1 MNYADI
7 KKVDVANGEGVRVSV
22 FVSGCNHHCKGCF
35 NKCAWDFNYGEKFTQ
50 EVLKSENTMY
60 HIAKGMLKSESDCED
75 VVSEAVLKAYTK
87 IHTLKEEK
95 YFKTW
100 LIRILINECYKK
112 LREYKRVVSIEDC
125 NNSFEYKDNSNYTEL
140 YNAVKKLKHKIRIVI
155 MLHYIEGYSVEE
167 VGNILKIPVGTV
179 KSRLHI
185 GRKNLKEELED
196 E

>member
-1 MNYADI
+1 MD
-7 KKVDVANGEGVRVSV
+7 R
-22 FVSGCNHHCKGCF
+22 
-35 NKCAWDFNYGEKFTQ
+35 EKFTQ

-140 YNAVKKLKHKIRIVI
+140 YNAVKRLKHKIRIVI

>member
-1 MNYADI
+1 
-7 KKVDVANGEGVRVSV
+7 
-22 FVSGCNHHCKGCF
+22 
-35 NKCAWDFNYGEKFTQ
+35 
-50 EVLKSENTMY
+50 MY

-100 LIRILINECYKK
+100 LIRILINECYKNHENIK
-112 LREYKRVVSIEDC
+112 GLFLIED
-125 NNSFEYKDNSNYTEL
+125 
-140 YNAVKKLKHKIRIVI
+140 H
-155 MLHYIEGYSVEE
+155 
-167 VGNILKIPVGTV
+167 
-179 KSRLHI
+179 RLHI

>member
-1 MNYADI
+1 MD
-7 KKVDVANGEGVRVSV
+7 R
-22 FVSGCNHHCKGCF
+22 
-35 NKCAWDFNYGEKFTQ
+35 EKFTQ

-100 LIRILINECYKK
+100 LI
-112 LREYKRVVSIEDC
+112 EDC

-140 YNAVKKLKHKIRIVI
+140 YNAVKKLKPKIRIVI

>member
-1 MNYADI
+1 MD
-7 KKVDVANGEGVRVSV
+7 R
-22 FVSGCNHHCKGCF
+22 
-35 NKCAWDFNYGEKFTQ
+35 EKFTQ

-125 NNSFEYKDNSNYTEL
+125 NNSF
-140 YNAVKKLKHKIRIVI
+140 
-155 MLHYIEGYSVEE
+155 
-167 VGNILKIPVGTV
+167 
-179 KSRLHI
+179 
-185 GRKNLKEELED
+185 
-196 E
+196 

>member
-1 MNYADI
+1 MD
-7 KKVDVANGEGVRVSV
+7 R
-22 FVSGCNHHCKGCF
+22 
-35 NKCAWDFNYGEKFTQ
+35 EKFTQ

-155 MLHYIEGYSVEE
+155 CYTI
-167 VGNILKIPVGTV
+167 
-179 KSRLHI
+179 
-185 GRKNLKEELED
+185 
-196 E
+196 

>member
-1 MNYADI
+1 MNVI
-7 KKVDVANGEGVRVSV
+7 KNCE
-22 FVSGCNHHCKGCF
+22 NIKGLF
-35 NKCAWDFNYGEKFTQ
+35 Q
-50 EVLKSENTMY
+50 
-60 HIAKGMLKSESDCED
+60 
-75 VVSEAVLKAYTK
+75 
-87 IHTLKEEK
+87 
-95 YFKTW
+95 
-100 LIRILINECYKK
+100 
-112 LREYKRVVSIEDC
+112 IEDC

>member
-1 MNYADI
+1 MD
-7 KKVDVANGEGVRVSV
+7 R
-22 FVSGCNHHCKGCF
+22 
-35 NKCAWDFNYGEKFTQ
+35 EKFTQ

-100 LIRILINECYKK
+100 
-112 LREYKRVVSIEDC
+112 REYKRVVSIEDC

>member
-1 MNYADI
+1 MD
-7 KKVDVANGEGVRVSV
+7 R
-22 FVSGCNHHCKGCF
+22 
-35 NKCAWDFNYGEKFTQ
+35 EKFTQ

-185 GRKNLKEELED
+185 GDMRLELGRHRICKAGSVERRFDRQVVVVGPTRCGRAEDGGNQDNRRKDGD

>member
-1 MNYADI
+1 MD
-7 KKVDVANGEGVRVSV
+7 R
-22 FVSGCNHHCKGCF
+22 
-35 NKCAWDFNYGEKFTQ
+35 EKFTQ

-140 YNAVKKLKHKIRIVI
+140 YNAVKKAETQNQNSNNATLYRR
-155 MLHYIEGYSVEE
+155 LFCRRSREYI
-167 VGNILKIPVGTV
+167 
-179 KSRLHI
+179 
-185 GRKNLKEELED
+185 KNSCRNG
-196 E
+196 

>member
-1 MNYADI
+1 MD
-7 KKVDVANGEGVRVSV
+7 R
-22 FVSGCNHHCKGCF
+22 
-35 NKCAWDFNYGEKFTQ
+35 EKFTQ

-112 LREYKRVVSIEDC
+112 LREYKRVVSTTVLNIRTIQTTP
-125 NNSFEYKDNSNYTEL
+125 SFIMR
-140 YNAVKKLKHKIRIVI
+140 LK
-155 MLHYIEGYSVEE
+155 S
-167 VGNILKIPVGTV
+167 
-179 KSRLHI
+179 
-185 GRKNLKEELED
+185 
-196 E
+196 